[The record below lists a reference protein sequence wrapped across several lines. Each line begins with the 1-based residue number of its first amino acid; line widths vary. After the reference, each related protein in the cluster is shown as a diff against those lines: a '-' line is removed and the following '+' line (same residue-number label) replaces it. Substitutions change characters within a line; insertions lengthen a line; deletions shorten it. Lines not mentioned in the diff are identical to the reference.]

1 MSSHSKEMRLVLSG
15 DAKPRLRWTW
25 ELHHQFLAAIE
36 QLGGVEKAT
45 PKSLMRVMG
54 VDGLTLYHLKSHLQ
68 KYRIGRS
75 HQHKQETKCDEKMS
89 RHSTNKATCHSA
101 AKQNLQMTRALQV
114 QMEVQRKLHEQIEV
128 QKHLQQRVEAQ
139 GKFLQRVLRKA
150 QETICEYG
158 SCSVEA
164 ENARAQLAD
173 LVSMVDSSEN
183 DARNQVLGHGEEVD
197 ESFLS
202 LSLHPARESVD
213 EESKLFNLNS

>member
-54 VDGLTLYHLKSHLQ
+54 VDGLTLYHLKSH
-68 KYRIGRS
+68 
-75 HQHKQETKCDEKMS
+75 
-89 RHSTNKATCHSA
+89 
-101 AKQNLQMTRALQV
+101 LQMTRALQV